1 MRNWSAATGMS
12 SVCGSLTP
20 ATTNFITACL
30 ETASGIKI
38 GITPATEVR
47 VVEGGRSKNTV
58 LLQLEVDDLHELLAH
73 LRQADSV
80 ITVDPSRDKQHGFW
94 FGGFADPEGN
104 PIWAVDKTC
113 PCRTVTAQFSLNAPL
128 CRPAPSR
135 PRGKRR
141 FFSAVPL
148 ALLHVLD
155 TAACGIDNEVTTC
168 GYAQRHP
175 SLSRQVLS
183 ESPP

>member
-47 VVEGGRSKNTV
+47 VVEGDRSKNTV
-58 LLQLEVDDLHELLAH
+58 LLQLEVDDLHELFAH
-73 LRQADSV
+73 LRQADTV
-80 ITVDPSRDKQHGFW
+80 ITFGPSRDKQHGFW

-104 PIWAVDKTC
+104 PIWVVDKDC
-113 PCRTVTAQFSLNAPL
+113 P
-128 CRPAPSR
+128 
-135 PRGKRR
+135 
-141 FFSAVPL
+141 
-148 ALLHVLD
+148 
-155 TAACGIDNEVTTC
+155 
-168 GYAQRHP
+168 
-175 SLSRQVLS
+175 
-183 ESPP
+183 